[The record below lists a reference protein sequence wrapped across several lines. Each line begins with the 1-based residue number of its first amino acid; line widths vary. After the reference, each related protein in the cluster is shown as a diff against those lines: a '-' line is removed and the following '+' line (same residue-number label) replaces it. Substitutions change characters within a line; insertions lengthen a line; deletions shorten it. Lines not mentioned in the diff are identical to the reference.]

1 MRLEIITA
9 QVIEDPASPPKSM
22 RHEQTIGL
30 KEYLNPQDKC
40 ALVDLQLQINAINVI
55 LDALKNR
62 PWE

>member
-9 QVIEDPASPPKSM
+9 QVIEDPALPPKSM
-22 RHEQTIGL
+22 LHEQAIGL

-40 ALVDLQLQINAINVI
+40 ALVDLQLQVNAINVI
-55 LDALKNR
+55 LDALKNG

>member
-9 QVIEDPASPPKSM
+9 QVIENPALPPKNM

-55 LDALKNR
+55 LDALKNG